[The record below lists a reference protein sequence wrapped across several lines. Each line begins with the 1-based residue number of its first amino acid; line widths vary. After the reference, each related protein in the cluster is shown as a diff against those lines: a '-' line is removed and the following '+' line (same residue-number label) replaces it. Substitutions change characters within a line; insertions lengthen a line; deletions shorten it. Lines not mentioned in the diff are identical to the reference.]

1 MIDDRSKTS
10 KGRMSGS
17 GQCLFFGGGGPQ
29 VRYEG
34 RWTEREKVAESAKG
48 GDILM

>member
-1 MIDDRSKTS
+1 MIDDKSKTS

-17 GQCLFFGGGGPQ
+17 GQCFGGGDPQ

-34 RWTEREKVAESAKG
+34 RWTEREKVAESAKE